1 MSKYINLIDY
11 LDKPELIQH
20 EDGTEVL
27 ELHHF
32 PNNQPYARVLAV
44 FPGGQSEFSDEEGV
58 FPGDNSR
65 SFILK
70 PKPKCTVTGWRRGII
85 YPSGRFQTHPMFC
98 PTKEDFKN
106 YASNCKL
113 FGPWESET
121 IEIEED

>member
-11 LDKPELIQH
+11 LDKPELVQH
-20 EDGTEVL
+20 VDKGDVRA
-27 ELHHF
+27 LHHF
-32 PNNQPYARVLAV
+32 QELGETNKILVVFENGAAYRYAEDGRYVT
-44 FPGGQSEFSDEEGV
+44 Q
-58 FPGDNSR
+58 GDGE
-65 SFILK
+65 FILK
-70 PKPKCTVTGWRRGII
+70 PKPKKTITGWRRGII